1 MPNGRETKAV
11 PGKGCPRCGFCVF
24 EAEKLIAAGRVNKFQ
39 LHVMSNMKN
48 KLNWGYVIDVLYQ
61 NTAIIFIELA

>member
-11 PGKGCPRCGFCVF
+11 PGKGCLRCGFNVF

-48 KLNWGYVIDVLYQ
+48 
-61 NTAIIFIELA
+61 EL

>member
-24 EAEKLIAAGRVNKFQ
+24 EAEKLIAAGRVKIFQ

-48 KLNWGYVIDVLYQ
+48 ELNRGYVIDVFYQ
-61 NTAIIFIELA
+61 NTAIISIELA

>member
-24 EAEKLIAAGRVNKFQ
+24 EAEKLIAAGRVNKFK
-39 LHVMSNMKN
+39 LHFMGNMKN
-48 KLNWGYVIDVLYQ
+48 
-61 NTAIIFIELA
+61 EL